1 MSTTLNNLKTMN
13 LIDLITTKFNRQRAH
28 LIKIGCWIKV
38 SYLIPEDEKE
48 RLHLFEGIIIA
59 KQNRGINKT
68 FTLRRTFQGIGIE
81 QIFLINSPKIISL
94 ITTQNNRVKR
104 AKLYYLRELK
114 GKSKTL
120 KPILI
125 KN

>member
-28 LIKIGCWIKV
+28 LIKIGCRIKV
-38 SYLIPEDEKE
+38 SYLIPEGEKE

-104 AKLYYLRELK
+104 AKLYYLRQLK